1 MVVLF
6 SFILDVVGRLLV
18 GVVAGGSLHWC
29 DELSARI
36 KPPFFSFHFF
46 WCLVNVE
53 VASVRLL
60 VRRLSLSVAVPVDC
74 GTDLDVHTKVGLSS
88 QQRGLCWPL
97 ASLQN
102 AEAPSPISTS
112 SATGTRP
119 V

>member
-1 MVVLF
+1 
-6 SFILDVVGRLLV
+6 
-18 GVVAGGSLHWC
+18 
-29 DELSARI
+29 
-36 KPPFFSFHFF
+36 
-46 WCLVNVE
+46 LVNVE

-97 ASLQN
+97 ASLHN